1 MMSQCNRVLQH
12 LQAYGSITPLEAMQ
26 EYGIMRLGARIYDL
40 KKMGYSINSSR
51 ETGENRYGES
61 ISYARYS
68 LSRADI
74 DTYQLWEEEHA

>member
-68 LSRADI
+68 LAEKEKDK
-74 DTYQLWEEEHA
+74 

>member
-12 LQAYGSITPLEAMQ
+12 LQIHGSITPLEAMQ

-68 LSRADI
+68 LAEKEKDK
-74 DTYQLWEEEHA
+74 